1 MRNAFQRALLRSM
14 NADKNVMLVTGDL
27 GYSVLEPFRD
37 GFPKQYVNC
46 GVAEQSMMGIAAGLA
61 MSGKNVFAYSIAP
74 FASLRAL
81 EQVRDDIAYQNL
93 PVKIISVG
101 GGFSYG
107 HQGVTHCAIEDI
119 AIMRA
124 IPNMAVVCPVDP
136 YETEAVIDFAVRHE
150 GPMYIRLGKAGEKN
164 LFKKP
169 PKFAPG
175 RFSVLS
181 GKGDVALFA
190 TGPLTWNALEAMSFL
205 RAKGI
210 PCRIIAASSVKP
222 IDRRTIRKAAQE
234 CRLLVS
240 VEEHN
245 VMGGLGGAIAEVL
258 AEGGSHAPLLR
269 LGVPDVFLKKI
280 GSQEYLRDY
289 YNLSP
294 KKIADAI
301 LRRAKRNR

>member
-1 MRNAFQRALLRSM
+1 MRNAFQRALLRAM
-14 NADKNVMLVTGDL
+14 KADKNVMLVTGDL

-205 RAKGI
+205 RAKG
-210 PCRIIAASSVKP
+210 
-222 IDRRTIRKAAQE
+222 
-234 CRLLVS
+234 LLVS